1 VAFVLSD
8 VLMRI
13 WAVDGG
19 LPERADANLGR
30 RWWTSGAWLLCEG
43 VVNDDDMPKPY
54 FIPGDGRG
62 SSGSPSA
69 LEVTDG
75 DEI

>member
-1 VAFVLSD
+1 MVNFRS

-13 WAVDGG
+13 WGVDGG
-19 LPERADANLGR
+19 LYERGCCAKASL
-30 RWWTSGAWLLCEG
+30 
-43 VVNDDDMPKPY
+43 NDDDMPKPY
-54 FIPGDGRG
+54 FISGDGRG